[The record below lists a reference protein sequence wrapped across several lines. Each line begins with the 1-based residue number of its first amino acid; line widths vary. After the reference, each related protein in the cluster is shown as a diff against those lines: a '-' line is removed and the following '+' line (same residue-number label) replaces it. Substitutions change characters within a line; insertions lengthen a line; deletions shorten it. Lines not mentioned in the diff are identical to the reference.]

1 MSKLALAAAIFAT
14 IGQLPFEEMP
24 MPEFGEDIV
33 LHVNVMTGA
42 QRELMNSAWREQSKK
57 QGDKTEGFGTMV
69 LIFSTTDTD
78 GNLVFAP
85 EHFDDI
91 GKLHGAAIQRLIQ
104 AALKINKMLADSV
117 ETEEKNS

>member
-14 IGQLPFEEMP
+14 IGQLPFEDMP
-24 MPEFGEDIV
+24 MPEFGDGVV
-33 LHVNVMTGA
+33 LRVNVMTGA

-78 GNLVFAP
+78 GNPVFTP

-104 AALKINKMLADSV
+104 ESLKINKMLADSV
-117 ETEEKNS
+117 EAEEKNS

>member
-1 MSKLALAAAIFAT
+1 
-14 IGQLPFEEMP
+14 
-24 MPEFGEDIV
+24 
-33 LHVNVMTGA
+33 
-42 QRELMNSAWREQSKK
+42 
-57 QGDKTEGFGTMV
+57 MV

-91 GKLHGAAIQRLIQ
+91 GKLHGAAVQRLIQ